1 MASTNTNR
9 PNGFRASRYLDGSP
23 YNGAVEAYCFS
34 ASQANNAYIGDAVQ
48 VDDTNRASALTDR
61 YLPGVQF
68 IKPVVAAVTT
78 TAIRG
83 FIAGFVPEPDF
94 SMSATASLGLK
105 YRALSTARYAWVVH
119 DYHVIFTG
127 QEDGQ
132 SYVSATNNALNRTA
146 DIAYTAGSSTTG
158 ISGAQMDS
166 SDVQEAAARPLR
178 MLRYTQSPDNFG
190 FVAAD
195 TLSYAK
201 FDMLIANSDLA
212 QATATQYGN

>member
-1 MASTNTNR
+1 MASTNTDR

-23 YNGAVEAYCFS
+23 YNGQNEAYAFS
-34 ASQANNAYIGDAVQ
+34 ASQANNAYLGDAVQ
-48 VDDTNRASALTDR
+48 VDDTNRSTALTDR
-61 YLPGVQF
+61 YLPGVQL

-94 SMSATASLGLK
+94 NHTATASLGLK
-105 YRALSTARYAWVVH
+105 YRALSTARYAFVVQ
-119 DYHVIFTG
+119 DYHVVFTG
-127 QEDGQ
+127 QEDGN
-132 SYVSATNNALNRTA
+132 SYVSATDNFLNRTA
-146 DIAYTAGSSTTG
+146 DFAYTAGSTTTG
-158 ISGAQMDS
+158 VSGAEIDS
-166 SDVQEAAARPLR
+166 SDVQEATGRPLR
-178 MLRYTQSPDNFG
+178 GLRYTQTIDNFG

-201 FDMLIANSDLA
+201 FDVLIANSDLA

>member
-23 YNGAVEAYCFS
+23 YNGQNEAYAFS
-34 ASQANNAYIGDAVQ
+34 ASQANNAYLGDAVQ
-48 VDDTNRASALTDR
+48 VDDTNRSTALTLN
-61 YLPGVQF
+61 YLPGVLF

-78 TAIRG
+78 TPIRG

-94 SMSATASLGLK
+94 NMTATASLGLK
-105 YRALSTARYAWVVH
+105 YRVASTARYAFVVQ
-119 DYHVIFTG
+119 DYGVVFTA
-127 QEDGQ
+127 QEDGN
-132 SYVSATNNALNRTA
+132 SYVSSTDNFLNRTA
-146 DIAYTAGSSTTG
+146 DIAYTAGSALTG
-158 ISGAQMDS
+158 VSAAQIDS

-178 MLRYTQSPDNFG
+178 GLRYTQTVDNFG

-195 TLSYAK
+195 SLSYAK
-201 FDMLIANSDLA
+201 FDVLIANSDLV